1 MLIQRRAGEHGL
13 DDHRATASAAPVPTQ
28 QEDRL
33 DSWKKIASYLK
44 RDVRTVQRWEQ
55 REAMPVHRHL
65 HDKIGSV
72 YAFRSEIDA
81 WWESRRTRLTPDDT
95 AESDRPTQLMP
106 TAADLSQAEASR
118 FPPTRVL
125 RWALAAGV
133 ALIAGALVWIA
144 LERDYFWRSPLANAR
159 FTRLADLAGTEQ
171 AATLSRDGKF
181 VAFLSD
187 REGQVDAWVSEV
199 GSDTY
204 RNLTRG
210 TISELV
216 NPSVRTLGFSADSS
230 LVAIWTRVGDG
241 SQPSDVNIL
250 AAPTRGGPL
259 QSYLPGIAEFDWSR
273 DGKRL
278 VYHTTAPGDPLFVRE
293 AGARGPGGDRRIY
306 EAPPGVHC
314 HFPIWSPDEAFI
326 YFVRG
331 IPPHEWDVWRIR
343 PSGEALERITTHNA
357 RVTYPVMLDRRT
369 LLYLATDAEGAGP
382 WMYAVDV
389 NRRIPHR
396 ISYGLES
403 YTSLSATTDGA
414 RVVATIAN
422 PRTSLWRM
430 ALDEQHT
437 SGTPTRSPSLVL
449 ANGFMPRLGPGFV
462 LFVSPGGEK
471 QSIWRLTRGVKRE
484 VWSSAHARIVGA
496 PAIAP
501 DGRRIAFT
509 AEDDG
514 KTRLYT
520 ADNDGSNV
528 RIVADSLVLQG
539 SPAWAP
545 DGRSIVSAVVQA
557 GEPRLTQIFLNGNP
571 PLPLVSEY
579 SLDPV
584 WSPDG
589 RFLVYSGADVGTTFP
604 LRAAAADGR
613 TYPLPPLMLT
623 RGARRVAFFG
633 NQHTLMI
640 LRGEIGHKNLWLV
653 DLQTGAERE
662 FADLP
667 QGFDIRD
674 FDVSPDRDE
683 IVFDRTQDNSDVAL
697 IERRQ

>member
-1 MLIQRRAGEHGL
+1 LPAGRTKFG
-13 DDHRATASAAPVPTQ
+13 ANGGS
-28 QEDRL
+28 
-33 DSWKKIASYLK
+33 SYGK
-44 RDVRTVQRWEQ
+44 
-55 REAMPVHRHL
+55 
-65 HDKIGSV
+65 
-72 YAFRSEIDA
+72 
-81 WWESRRTRLTPDDT
+81 DT
-95 AESDRPTQLMP
+95 
-106 TAADLSQAEASR
+106 
-118 FPPTRVL
+118 
-125 RWALAAGV
+125 
-133 ALIAGALVWIA
+133 AGALVWIA
-144 LERDYFWRSPLANAR
+144 LERDYFWRSPLASAR

-199 GSDTY
+199 GSGTY

-250 AAPTRGGPL
+250 AAPTRGGSL

-314 HFPIWSPDEAFI
+314 HFPTWSPDEAFI

-331 IPPHEWDVWRIR
+331 IPPHDWDVWRIR

-403 YTSLSATTDGA
+403 YTSLSATIDGA

-449 ANGFMPRLGPGFV
+449 ANGFMPRIGPGFV

-509 AEDDG
+509 AEDAG

-528 RIVADSLVLQG
+528 RIAADSLVLQG

-557 GEPRLTQIFLNGNP
+557 GEPRLTQIFLNGSP

-674 FDVSPDRDE
+674 FDVSPDRGE
-683 IVFDRTQDNSDVAL
+683 IVFDRTQDDSDVAL